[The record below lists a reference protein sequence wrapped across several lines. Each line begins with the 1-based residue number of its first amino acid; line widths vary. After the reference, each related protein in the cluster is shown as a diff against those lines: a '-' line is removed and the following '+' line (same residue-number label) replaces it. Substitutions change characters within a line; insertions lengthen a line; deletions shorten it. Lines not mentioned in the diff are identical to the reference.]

1 MPETFTLKQDCGIAL
16 MLVGGACFL
25 GAGLFYAQN
34 VSDAIHLRNSKA
46 RRVLAAG
53 GAETHAN
60 LNPMRK
66 RQSRMIALSVVA
78 LICFL
83 IGLGLA
89 TNP

>member
-1 MPETFTLKQDCGIAL
+1 MPETFTLKQYCGLAL

-25 GAGLFYAQN
+25 AAGLFYAQN

-46 RRVLAAG
+46 RRIFAVG

-66 RQSRMIALSVVA
+66 RQSRMVTLSAVA

-83 IGLGLA
+83 IGLSLV